1 MPTCD
6 RLSTSRVDAKL
17 KEPEETKLL
26 AGEQM
31 GSGEAAAKLKE
42 QQGTESQAVEDMKA
56 LEKEKEDKAEAIQT
70 APEPKGVEEKVEKAK
85 AMQAAPEPTS
95 AEPTKA
101 KDPVETEKV
110 EKSADA
116 AAEAAAVKQAECCII
131 L

>member
-6 RLSTSRVDAKL
+6 RLSTSRVVAEL
-17 KEPEETKLL
+17 IGPEETKLL
-26 AGEQM
+26 TAEQM
-31 GSGEAAAKLKE
+31 DSCEAAAKLKE
-42 QQGTESQAVEDMKA
+42 QQGTESWAKAV
-56 LEKEKEDKAEAIQT
+56 EKEKENKAEAIQT
-70 APEPKGVEEKVEKAK
+70 APEPKGVEEKAEKAE

-101 KDPVETEKV
+101 KDPVVTEKV
-110 EKSADA
+110 EKSSDA